1 MAGPRRKHLA
11 ASKRRVDEE
20 GEDEEG
26 STGAG
31 LDDDSMSEASAVS
44 DADDDADAEGSEI
57 SDVDIPQPSKLPIKA
72 AVNGLATSQPDTQ
85 RPEMEAA
92 PKSSFAG
99 MTNDT
104 AAMMNGLQL
113 GQDVDDAEEIQFDD
127 MASGGMINT
136 TVASGPRSAPSLAPI
151 TSPSSNITDKR
162 RQEHEEYKKRRDADP
177 SFVPNRGGFFM
188 HDSRSAAQGRNG
200 FRPFG
205 NGRGKGRGRGTFTA
219 PQSMPRY
226 GHPISAPLSDL
237 QLTLS
242 SQSSQISGLTDAP
255 WTHDL
260 HDTVTQREPDPIA
273 TKNAN
278 SASDM
283 PAVPFTSSVPGP
295 PPPNRSFSRTTRLG
309 KVQIRVFLSGMAE
322 PIIISGIPVNQ
333 HTRLPHHRPP
343 LRRDKP
349 VRVSIPN
356 MQVRYIFPSTD
367 RSFIF
372 IPRALR
378 PNQQGFGRIRAR
390 GSFSIGYGPLSSRRT
405 SIYAGSGYSPSVAPS
420 RRSSLAR
427 EMAPEGVLSPSAST
441 LPRPHNVAA
450 EFGKPVVRLP
460 PAAHQ
465 APGLAAQGMENLQ
478 GVSIVNLPA
487 YPMPEN
493 PTYRENRPA
502 PLPMHQPKPQKTVS
516 VTDIESPATLAFN
529 PPQQQDQQPFHQQV
543 PTQVMNQ
550 AYQQEPSLYPHS
562 RHPSHP
568 SQASGGSPH
577 SQLPE
582 RAAQAPPFQPYAY
595 QQPPSFFP
603 QPYPPTLFY
612 YPTSD
617 QLHSGGPS
625 VMAPAFVPGQPYPF
639 SMPMAPAPMTTDA
652 TAQAGTVAHE
662 SNGMVYYYDSSQ
674 LNGGGDGSTSY
685 AGPEYATAPAGG
697 VVGIGGMMTPPIQFY
712 PQPSPAVYYPPQ

>member
-26 STGAG
+26 SMAAG
-31 LDDDSMSEASAVS
+31 IDDDSMSEASAIS

-57 SDVDIPQPSKLPIKA
+57 SDVAIPQASEQPAKA
-72 AVNGLATSQPDTQ
+72 AVNGRSKPPPDAQ
-85 RPEMEAA
+85 YPVKAA
-92 PKSSFAG
+92 GPKSSFAV

-113 GQDVDDAEEIQFDD
+113 GEEMDDAEEIQFDD
-127 MASGGMINT
+127 LAGEGQAHA
-136 TVASGPRSAPSLAPI
+136 VASEPGPAPAPSLATVI
-151 TSPSSNITDKR
+151 SPASNLTDKR

-188 HDSRSAAQGRNG
+188 HDSRSATQGRNA
-200 FRPFG
+200 FRPLG
-205 NGRGKGRGRGTFTA
+205 NGRGKGRGRGTFA
-219 PQSMPRY
+219 GPQSM
-226 GHPISAPLSDL
+226 A
-237 QLTLS
+237 
-242 SQSSQISGLTDAP
+242 SQASPASGLTDAP
-255 WTHDL
+255 WAHDL
-260 HDTVTQREPDPIA
+260 HETVTQREPGSVA
-273 TKNAN
+273 TKYAH
-278 SASDM
+278 STQHV
-283 PAVPFTSSVPGP
+283 PAVSSIASVQDP
-295 PPPNRSFSRTTRLG
+295 PPPNRSFSRTTRIG
-309 KVQIRVFLSGMAE
+309 KVQIRVSLSGMAE
-322 PIIISGIPVNQ
+322 PIVISGIPVNQ

-349 VRVSIPN
+349 VRVSIPD

-378 PNQQGFGRIRAR
+378 PNQQGFGRTRAR

-405 SIYAGSGYSPSVAPS
+405 SVYAGSGYSPSVALS

-427 EMAPEGVLSPSAST
+427 EMATEGVLSPSAST
-441 LPRPHNVAA
+441 LSRPLNVAA
-450 EFGKPVVRLP
+450 EPGKPVVRLP
-460 PAAHQ
+460 PAAQQ
-465 APGLAAQGMENLQ
+465 APGMIAQGMERIR
-478 GVSIVNLPA
+478 GIPIVNLSA
-487 YPMPEN
+487 YPLPEN
-493 PTYRENRPA
+493 PTFRENRPA

-516 VTDIESPATLAFN
+516 VTDIESPATFAFN

-550 AYQQEPSLYPHS
+550 VYQQEPALYPHS

-582 RAAQAPPFQPYAY
+582 RAVQAQPFQPYAY
-595 QQPPSFFP
+595 QQPPPFFP
-603 QPYPPTLFY
+603 QAYPPTLFY

-617 QLHSGGPS
+617 QLHAAGPS

-639 SMPMAPAPMTTDA
+639 SVPVAPTPLTTEA
-652 TAQAGTVAHE
+652 TAQPGTVAHE

-674 LNGGGDGSTSY
+674 LNGGVDGSTSY
-685 AGPEYATAPAGG
+685 AGPDYAMAPAGG

-712 PQPSPAVYYPPQ
+712 PQPSPAVYYTPQ